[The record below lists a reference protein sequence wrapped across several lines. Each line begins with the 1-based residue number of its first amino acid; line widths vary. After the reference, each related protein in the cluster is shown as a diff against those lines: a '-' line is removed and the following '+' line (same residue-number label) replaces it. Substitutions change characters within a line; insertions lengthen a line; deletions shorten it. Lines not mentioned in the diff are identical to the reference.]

1 MRISRG
7 FCQKNTGSEDT
18 IGGGLDGVE
27 GSSGEE
33 GWSWRLDVY
42 TEDGLWNDG
51 VGNEIV
57 LVRFFYWKWLKTSC
71 PKWEAESWPRGSSPF
86 GRVIHALA
94 WCIPQGSLLY
104 NDLAV
109 HTSPIGFADKINGTL

>member
-1 MRISRG
+1 MRISRV

-33 GWSWRLDVY
+33 GWIWRLDVY

-57 LVRFFYWKWLKTSC
+57 LVRLFYWKWLKTSC
-71 PKWEAESWPRGSSPF
+71 PKWEAESWPRGSSIAKMSVWAGNP
-86 GRVIHALA
+86 RS
-94 WCIPQGSLLY
+94 CM
-104 NDLAV
+104 V
-109 HTSPIGFADKINGTL
+109 HSAR

>member
-1 MRISRG
+1 M
-7 FCQKNTGSEDT
+7 
-18 IGGGLDGVE
+18 IGGGLDRVE

-57 LVRFFYWKWLKTSC
+57 LLRRFDWKWLRTSNKL
-71 PKWEAESWPRGSSPF
+71 PKVGS
-86 GRVIHALA
+86 GELA
-94 WCIPQGSLLY
+94 SRFEHSQDVRLG
-104 NDLAV
+104 
-109 HTSPIGFADKINGTL
+109 G